1 MLLGISTRTVTRLLT
16 EQTGLGF
23 SRWRMT
29 VRAQHAARLLAHGHG
44 IECAAEVIGY
54 RTVSAFCAAFKER
67 TGKTPGAFR
76 STLTCPNS
84 GSEPQNCAIARPHRS
99 AYSN

>member
-29 VRAQHAARLLAHGHG
+29 VRAQHAVRLLAHGHG

-54 RTVSAFCAAFKER
+54 RTVSAFRAAFKEC
-67 TGKTPGAFR
+67 TGMTLGTFR
-76 STLTCPNS
+76 SSLDL
-84 GSEPQNCAIARPHRS
+84 SEQR
-99 AYSN
+99 